1 MSLVRYNELAPGEQ
15 DENNGEDGEDEGDDD
30 AADEGNAAD
39 EAHDGDEAHV
49 GDGEKNAEEV
59 AGENED
65 GCVVN
70 QHIVIVASTSCLQ

>member
-1 MSLVRYNELAPGEQ
+1 MSLVRYNELAPGEK
-15 DENNGEDGEDEGDDD
+15 DENNGEDGEDEWDDD

-49 GDGEKNAEEV
+49 GDGEENAEEV

-70 QHIVIVASTSCLQ
+70 